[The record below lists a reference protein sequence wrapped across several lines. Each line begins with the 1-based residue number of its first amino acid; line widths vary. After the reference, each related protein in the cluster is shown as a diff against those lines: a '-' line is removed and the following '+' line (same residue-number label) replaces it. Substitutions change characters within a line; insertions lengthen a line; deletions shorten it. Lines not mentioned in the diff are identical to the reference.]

1 MPVSGTTGSVQPVL
15 ATTVAIV
22 THNRIARLLRTLG
35 HLGSLPEVSDIVVAD
50 NGSSDGTAD
59 RVRREFPSVRVL
71 RLRENFGAF
80 GRTLAAQAVGTPL
93 IAFCDDDTWWM
104 PGAISL
110 GAQIFARFS
119 RIGALNAR
127 ITIEPS
133 LRLDPACAA
142 MERAAPDGGPGRPIL
157 FFTAGA
163 AMMRTRAF
171 FECGGYERRLGIGA
185 EETLL
190 ALDLQRRGWQLRYLP
205 EMEVR
210 HEPCPAGRDPE
221 RRRLLVDRNRLW
233 VAWMRYRAR
242 SAWRL
247 TTALAMR
254 ARSEEHARAVLM
266 SAMAGLPWTLLH
278 RAPVDRRLQRSI
290 DAAVAAER

>member
-1 MPVSGTTGSVQPVL
+1 M
-15 ATTVAIV
+15 
-22 THNRIARLLRTLG
+22 
-35 HLGSLPEVSDIVVAD
+35 PEVSEIVVAD
-50 NGSSDGTAD
+50 NGSTDGTAA
-59 RVRREFPSVRVL
+59 RVRAEFPSARVL
-71 RLRENFGAF
+71 ELRENFGAF
-80 GRTLAAQAVGTPL
+80 GRTLAARAVRTPL

-110 GAQIFARFS
+110 GAELFERNPDV
-119 RIGALNAR
+119 GALNAR
-127 ITIEPS
+127 ITVEPS

-142 MERAAPDGGPGRPIL
+142 MERATPDGGPGRPIL

-163 AMMRTRAF
+163 VMMRTRAF
-171 FECGGYERRLGIGA
+171 FDCGGYERRLGIGA

-190 ALDLQRRGWQLRYLP
+190 ALDLQRRRWKLRYVS

-210 HEPCPAGRDPE
+210 HEPCPAGRDHE
-221 RRRLLVDRNRLW
+221 QRRLLVDRNRLW
-233 VAWMRYRAR
+233 VAWMRYRGA

-247 TTALAMR
+247 TAQLAAR
-254 ARSEEHARAVLM
+254 ARCEQHARAVLKC
-266 SAMAGLPWTLLH
+266 AIGGLPWTLLH